1 MNTAKAFAILPLTVA
16 ILMLA
21 ALACTTPEPTPAPT
35 AAPAAASP
43 TATSTPTTTASPTH
57 TPTPQPTPTSVPTP
71 EPTATPAPTPTPAPT
86 STPRPTPTP
95 QPTPTPLPI
104 AKFPW
109 LAGGVTE
116 DEQRANR
123 YFREILRENPAIAET
138 LLSFPWLAD
147 GVTNDESWAITHLRI
162 ILRADPSVVET
173 LLRFPWL
180 ADGVTNEERNS
191 IYYLREILR
200 ADPAKAKTLLASP
213 WLADGVT
220 RSEEQTLRNLRGLY
234 AIDRG
239 SLSTLNTKPWFKDG
253 LNDEELTLVG
263 YLGEIARRNAAAAA
277 ALVAMPFLESVEIRD
292 TLALESLSE
301 IVRRDADDF
310 SELMAHPKIKD
321 GITDEETKIVAVL
334 GGGAYSSTSGPAQV
348 LNSLSTLNTKPWFK
362 DGLNDE
368 ELTLVGYLGEIA
380 RRNAAA
386 AAALVAMPFLESVEI
401 RDTLAL
407 ESLSEIVRRDA
418 DDFSEL
424 MAHPKIKDG
433 ITDEETKIVA
443 VLGGGAYSSTSGP
456 AQVLNSLSTL
466 NTKPWFKDGLN
477 DEELT
482 LVGYLGEIARRN
494 AAAAAALVAMP
505 FLESVEIRDTLA
517 LESLSEIVRRDADDF
532 RELMAHPKIKDGIT
546 DEETKIVAVLGGGAY
561 SSTSGPAQVLNSLS
575 TLNTKPWFKDGLS
588 NAELKVVGHLASIAK
603 QSRTDAQAVM
613 GMPFLESVEIRDTL
627 ALESLSEISERNA
640 TDFNELMAHP
650 KIKDGITDVETKIV
664 AVLGGG
670 THAYAPGAAQVLLA
684 ETGVY
689 IEERL
694 IELPH
699 SGATLLAVIRV
710 EDKVTPR
717 TSHFEHAVRT
727 IEQFMGVPYPID
739 YLALLYYPGGSA
751 SNGHT
756 HILISAEADTVDGP
770 PWHASVIAHE
780 VAHWYWC
787 EGYLCQR
794 WISEGSADFLRI
806 ISEHERTGRALKYWK
821 DPCTYFE
828 NISQLEKANPD
839 RWLPSGERNPA
850 EVCHYSLGQ
859 RLFLDLYLALGD
871 ETFRPAYRNLHL
883 RHLQDDP
890 TDGCESP
897 RLNICHVAAAFK
909 DGASAEVVRKVD
921 EVIAR
926 WYGPLP

>member
-1 MNTAKAFAILPLTVA
+1 M
-16 ILMLA
+16 
-21 ALACTTPEPTPAPT
+21 
-35 AAPAAASP
+35 
-43 TATSTPTTTASPTH
+43 
-57 TPTPQPTPTSVPTP
+57 
-71 EPTATPAPTPTPAPT
+71 
-86 STPRPTPTP
+86 
-95 QPTPTPLPI
+95 
-104 AKFPW
+104 
-109 LAGGVTE
+109 TE
-116 DEQRANR
+116 DEQRASR

-147 GVTNDESWAITHLRI
+147 GVTNDESRAITHLRLM
-162 ILRADPSVVET
+162 LRDDHSFAQT
-173 LLRFPWL
+173 LLGFPWF
-180 ADGVTNEERNS
+180 ADGVTNAERNAA
-191 IYYLREILR
+191 YYLRLVLR
-200 ADPAKAKTLLASP
+200 ADPAIAKVLLDSP
-213 WLADGVT
+213 WLADGVS
-220 RSEEQTLRNLRGLY
+220 RNEEQSLRTLRSLRGLY
-234 AIDRG
+234 DTDRN
-239 SLSTLNTKPWFKDG
+239 SLSALKAKPWYKDG
-253 LNDEELTLVG
+253 LSNDELKVVG
-263 YLGEIARRNAAAAA
+263 YLISIATQSQADAQAIIS
-277 ALVAMPFLESVEIRD
+277 MPFLESVEAQD

-321 GITDEETKIVAVL
+321 GITDEETK
-334 GGGAYSSTSGPAQV
+334 
-348 LNSLSTLNTKPWFK
+348 F
-362 DGLNDE
+362 
-368 ELTLVGYLGEIA
+368 
-380 RRNAAA
+380 
-386 AAALVAMPFLESVEI
+386 
-401 RDTLAL
+401 
-407 ESLSEIVRRDA
+407 
-418 DDFSEL
+418 
-424 MAHPKIKDG
+424 
-433 ITDEETKIVA
+433 
-443 VLGGGAYSSTSGP
+443 
-456 AQVLNSLSTL
+456 
-466 NTKPWFKDGLN
+466 
-477 DEELT
+477 
-482 LVGYLGEIARRN
+482 
-494 AAAAAALVAMP
+494 
-505 FLESVEIRDTLA
+505 
-517 LESLSEIVRRDADDF
+517 
-532 RELMAHPKIKDGIT
+532 
-546 DEETKIVAVLGGGAY
+546 VAVLGGGAY

-739 YLALLYYPGGSA
+739 YLALLYYPGGAA

-770 PWHASVIAHE
+770 PRHASVIAHE

-806 ISEHERTGRALKYWK
+806 ISEHERIGRRLEPIKSQ
-821 DPCTYFE
+821 CRHFE
-828 NISQLEKANPD
+828 NISELEKANPD

-890 TDGCESP
+890 ADGCESP

-926 WYGPLP
+926 W